1 MNMRHPSLLEPR
13 GLEGGITLR
22 PIRAE
27 DDPAIARIIRQV
39 MTEFSAVGK
48 GFSIEDP
55 EVDHMSQAYSED
67 RAIYYV
73 IEQGGVVL
81 GGSGI
86 GGLPEAD
93 RDVCELKKMYVL
105 PAGRNRGLGRALM
118 HRCLEA
124 ARAMGYRKVY
134 LETTE
139 TMSQAQALYTKHGFT
154 AIDAPMGATGHFGCD
169 RWFLKIL
176 DSPASPFGEGDRWVD
191 L

>member
-1 MNMRHPSLLEPR
+1 MRHPSLLEPL
-13 GLEGGITLR
+13 GLEGGLTLR
-22 PIRAE
+22 PVRAE

-39 MTEFSAVGK
+39 MTEFSAVGE

-55 EVDHMSQAYSED
+55 EVDHMSRAYSAD

-118 HRCLEA
+118 QRCLDA

-139 TMSQAQALYTKHGFT
+139 TMSQAQALYTKHGF
-154 AIDAPMGATGHFGCD
+154 APIDAPMGATGHFGCD

-176 DSPASPFGEGDRWVD
+176 ESPASPFGEGDRWVD